1 MPIVFNAPPP
11 ALDPSLATRLEQ
23 VSYPTIGHFLE
34 SGFVDP
40 EIRTMTPGHTFVGR
54 AVTARIPSPDGV
66 LLHRVVAQVQPGDV
80 VVIDTG
86 SDRTHAVVGAVI
98 GTAAKVAGA
107 AGVVVDGVV
116 TDVLELREMG
126 LPVFAR
132 GTSVL
137 TAKQIGIDDGGINV
151 PVACG
156 GVTVH
161 PGDAVMADE
170 NGVLI
175 LPPAVAEEVLDKA
188 VASDRAEP
196 ALIEQL
202 HAGKSLPQLSGA
214 DDLLARMGYPA
225 S

>member
-1 MPIVFNAPPP
+1 MPIVFNPRPP
-11 ALDPSLATRLEQ
+11 ALDPSLRTRLEQ

-54 AVTARIPSPDGV
+54 AITARIPSPDGV

-86 SDRTHAVVGAVI
+86 ADRTHAVVGAVI

-116 TDVLELREMG
+116 TDILELREMG
-126 LPVFAR
+126 IPVFAR

-151 PVACG
+151 PVVCG
-156 GVTVH
+156 GVTVN

-170 NGVLI
+170 NGVLV
-175 LPPAVAEEVLDKA
+175 LAPGVAAGVLDMA
-188 VASDRAEP
+188 VASDQAEP
-196 ALIEQL
+196 DLIRQL
-202 HAGKSLPQLSGA
+202 HDGESLPQLSGA
-214 DDLLARMGYPA
+214 DELLGRMGYPA

>member
-1 MPIVFNAPPP
+1 MPIVFNPQPP
-11 ALDPSLATRLEQ
+11 ALDPSLVSRLER
-23 VSYPTIGHFLE
+23 VSFPTIGHFLE

-40 EIRTMTPGHTFVGR
+40 QICTMTPGHTFVGR
-54 AVTARIPSPDGV
+54 AITARIPSPDGL
-66 LLHRVVAQVQPGDV
+66 LLHRVVTQVEPGDV

-98 GTAAKVAGA
+98 ATAAKVAGA
-107 AGVVVDGVV
+107 AGIVVDGVV
-116 TDVLELREMG
+116 TDIVELREMG
-126 LPVFAR
+126 IPVFAR

-137 TAKQIGIDDGGINV
+137 TAKQLGIDDGGINV
-151 PVACG
+151 AVACG

-175 LPPAVAEEVLDKA
+175 LDPQTAADVLDKA
-188 VASDRAEP
+188 VASDEAEP
-196 ALIEQL
+196 QLIRQL
-202 HAGKSLPQLSGA
+202 HAGRSLPQLSGA
-214 DDLLARMGYPA
+214 DELLARMGYPV